1 MISAIGGFQ
10 APRENSQSQNESSA
24 DYKKKDKRSSKGKIK
39 INLKHSE
46 AQEGTRYTFLRKS
59 SMDYHQRS
67 NNEQS
72 HDFDSLLDQNIKEN
86 VAATERHTSSLIDNF
101 DQSDFIR
108 NVIIQSKKVGGNRF
122 GSPGQVN
129 PDVVD
134 NQRPA
139 KREAKN
145 FMKDMKKHGILKAF
159 NDINKFT
166 EFFQSS
172 PSWKQEVIEG
182 HGINWKHF
190 SSWNLEYDN
199 EKSSI
204 QEIANAANDK
214 NTKSTYILEEM
225 EKEEKE
231 PNKTLKSFKFIFPFQ
246 RRARSH
252 SPPKNSVISNKII
265 ETMNNNSPD
274 GILAQSS
281 IRNDNEANNKGKGK
295 AVIANPN
302 FLIGSYHLL
311 NKKEN
316 LNSLINASY
325 TEEEPM
331 LQGKEVEEWL
341 MGSGMSIPDATTG
354 CTDNSELTKQF
365 SSNLSGFLNT
375 LKNRQME
382 KQNESPKKKWIDDW
396 GELEEW
402 MFSSLNNEKDEFDE
416 EKEDEQIPDENGL
429 EGSWF
434 SNIPEFSNHTKR
446 SPYVHKDQIIEEE
459 EELESEFVDTNDQ
472 FGFKNLNSYISQMDK
487 WIEEGRTFK

>member
-10 APRENSQSQNESSA
+10 APRENSQIQDQSSL
-24 DYKKKDKRSSKGKIK
+24 DHKKKVRRTSKGKIK
-39 INLKHSE
+39 INLKNSDVK
-46 AQEGTRYTFLRKS
+46 EGTRYAFLRKC

-72 HDFDSLLDQNIKEN
+72 HDFESLLDQNINEKNAE
-86 VAATERHTSSLIDNF
+86 TERHTSSLIENF
-101 DQSDFIR
+101 DQSEFIR
-108 NVIIQSKKVGGNRF
+108 NVIIQSKKIGGNRF

-134 NQRPA
+134 NQKPV
-139 KREAKN
+139 KKGDKN

-166 EFFQSS
+166 EFFQNS
-172 PSWKQEVIEG
+172 PSSHQETIKG
-182 HGINWKHF
+182 NGTNCKHF
-190 SSWNLEYDN
+190 SSGNIEYDHQN
-199 EKSSI
+199 SSI
-204 QEIANAANDK
+204 QEVADAAKDK

-231 PNKTLKSFKFIFPFQ
+231 ENKTLKSFKFIFPFQ

-265 ETMNNNSPD
+265 ETMNNNSPE

-281 IRNDNEANNKGKGK
+281 IHNDSEANNKGKGK

-316 LNSLINASY
+316 LSSYINASY
-325 TEEEPM
+325 GEEEPM

-341 MGSGMSIPDATTG
+341 MGSGMSIPDVTTG

-365 SSNLSGFLNT
+365 SCNLSGFLNT
-375 LKNRQME
+375 LKHKQME
-382 KQNESPKKKWIDDW
+382 KQQESPNKK
-396 GELEEW
+396 
-402 MFSSLNNEKDEFDE
+402 
-416 EKEDEQIPDENGL
+416 
-429 EGSWF
+429 
-434 SNIPEFSNHTKR
+434 
-446 SPYVHKDQIIEEE
+446 
-459 EELESEFVDTNDQ
+459 
-472 FGFKNLNSYISQMDK
+472 
-487 WIEEGRTFK
+487 